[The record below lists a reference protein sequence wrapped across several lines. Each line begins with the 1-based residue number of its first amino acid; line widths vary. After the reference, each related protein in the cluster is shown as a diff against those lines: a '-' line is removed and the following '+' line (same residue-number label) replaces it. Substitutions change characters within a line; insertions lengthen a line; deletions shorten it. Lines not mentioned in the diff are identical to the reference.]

1 MGNPLLFEGGEQER
15 GSELCERRRR
25 REVSVD
31 GREAGHTGHCL
42 KIAVCRDKQ
51 DVSHDGKITVGTY
64 LSLQVWMKPKCSGN
78 TNSK

>member
-15 GSELCERRRR
+15 GSELCERRRG

-31 GREAGHTGHCL
+31 GREARHTGHWL

-51 DVSHDGKITVGTY
+51 DASHDVEK
-64 LSLQVWMKPKCSGN
+64 SLLGHICV
-78 TNSK
+78 SKFG